1 MKLCAVFILLSAGAA
16 LASIEKRIVGS
27 LKCKKDRQYH
37 VEITAKQKETT
48 CGGTL
53 LNSLWVLTAAHCG
66 QQELKVKLGVN
77 YDASFASKE
86 FFVKDKQD
94 IDISQ
99 QFFFEKD
106 AEGKLHD
113 IMLIK
118 LTKKASAKLPTLE
131 LPAGECTRPE
141 LKKTVQVGGSGPDKE
156 GKKKEWFRK
165 FIKSSKLMCADT
177 FMEEC
182 GENDKPDNQ
191 YNSDKTNTMCA
202 FKPGVMSCYGDSGS
216 AVVYEG
222 HLHGVIVSNPTDKC
236 ANPIVM
242 MDICPYKEWIEKIM
256 KENEHSH

>member
-37 VEITAKQKETT
+37 VEITAKQKGTT

-53 LNSLWVLTAAHCG
+53 LNTLWVLTAAHCG

-77 YDASFASKE
+77 YDAPLFSKK

-94 IDISQ
+94 IKTNQ
-99 QFFFEKD
+99 QFFFDKD
-106 AEGKLHD
+106 EEGKLHD

-118 LTKKASAKLPTLE
+118 LTEKASAKLPTLK

-141 LKKTVQVGGSGPDKE
+141 LTKTVQVGGLGPDKE
-156 GKKKEWFRK
+156 GKKKGWFS
-165 FIKSSKLMCADT
+165 SSKLMCADT
-177 FMEEC
+177 LMAAC

-191 YNSDKTNTMCA
+191 FHSDETNTMCA
-202 FKPGVMSCYGDSGS
+202 YESGVKSCYGDSGS

-222 HLHGVIVSNPTDKC
+222 HLHGIIVSNPTDKC

-242 MDICPYKEWIEKIM
+242 MDICHYKEWIEKTM